1 MMDSTQ
7 NALLVGLVI
16 GNASFSVLLLL
27 LWLRTRQQN
36 KALKAETAALQKA
49 SRAIPADLQALLGDP
64 SKRIITVEILNPM
77 QLATD
82 KTWLAK
88 PVAGMSPGLINR
100 IVYQQA
106 RDIVEQQMPKFGAV
120 AVVKVRGA

>member
-1 MMDSTQ
+1 MDASNQ
-7 NALLVGLVI
+7 SLIIGLVI
-16 GNASFSVLLLL
+16 ANTVFSILLLA

-36 KALKAETAALQKA
+36 AALRTETAALQQA
-49 SRAIPADLQALLGDP
+49 SRAIPADLQTLLGDP
-64 SKRIITVEILNPM
+64 GKRIITVEILNPM
-77 QLATD
+77 ELATD

-106 RDIVEQQMPKFGAV
+106 REIVKQQLPKFGAV
-120 AVVKVRGA
+120 AEVKIHGA

>member
-1 MMDSTQ
+1 MDTTP

-16 GNASFSVLLLL
+16 GNACLAVLLLL

-36 KALKAETAALQKA
+36 KALKAETAALQLA
-49 SRAIPADLQALLGDP
+49 SRAIPADLQAMLGDP
-64 SKRIITVEILNPM
+64 GKRIITVEILNPM
-77 QLATD
+77 ELAAD

-88 PVAGMSPGLINR
+88 PAAGMSPGLINR

-106 RDIVEQQMPKFGAV
+106 REIVEQQMPKFGAV
-120 AVVKVRGA
+120 AEVKVHVA